1 MMWIGLG
8 ALAFG
13 ILTLFDLHKIKPI
26 HPVFN
31 LSFALG
37 CLLLATSTGVLLF
50 TRPMGFSFP
59 PMPWFWVLAIVGV
72 VEMFYALFFALPFDT
87 TYVEGTR
94 PMKVVDTGLYA
105 LCRHPGV
112 WGFFA
117 FYLFASLASGSGDL
131 LVAGIVWT
139 LLDVL
144 HVTMQDFW
152 FFEKTLPGYAEYRK
166 STPFLFFGIK
176 QIHNCIRSF

>member
-59 PMPWFWVLAIVGV
+59 AMPWFWVLAIVG
-72 VEMFYALFFALPFDT
+72 
-87 TYVEGTR
+87 
-94 PMKVVDTGLYA
+94 
-105 LCRHPGV
+105 
-112 WGFFA
+112 
-117 FYLFASLASGSGDL
+117 
-131 LVAGIVWT
+131 
-139 LLDVL
+139 
-144 HVTMQDFW
+144 
-152 FFEKTLPGYAEYRK
+152 
-166 STPFLFFGIK
+166 
-176 QIHNCIRSF
+176 